1 MTGLA
6 HTSKTESEEVGGTRL
21 SVGEQWEPGINSTC
35 LVGRPSW
42 RGEVVLGLQR
52 AGGLAEEKVGSWG
65 DLGLS
70 QIRPNG
76 MGWAEKE
83 S

>member
-6 HTSKTESEEVGGTRL
+6 HTSMTESEEVGGTRL
-21 SVGEQWEPGINSTC
+21 SVGEQWEPGLNSAC
-35 LVGRPSW
+35 LVGWPWR

-52 AGGLAEEKVGSWG
+52 AGGPAEEKVVSWG
-65 DLGLS
+65 DLGLG